1 MKSGHV
7 LLIMAGVSV
16 AGCIAY
22 AFLRHDTRLA
32 NQPVAAEPQAVTRK
46 VVQVD
51 ELAAN
56 PEHFTGEIVLRA
68 VVAAV
73 NEQERV
79 LSVIDSAE
87 FESCGVLTCAKNY
100 LPVTFAG
107 KLPPPKTIVEITG
120 QVAKTTKGL
129 VFEAKHVDTV
139 Q

>member
-7 LLIMAGVSV
+7 TLILSAMVVVG
-16 AGCIAY
+16 GIAY
-22 AFLRHDTRLA
+22 AFLRHDARLSIK
-32 NQPVAAEPQAVTRK
+32 PVAAELQAETRK

-68 VVAAV
+68 VVAAA

-100 LPVTFAG
+100 LPVTFPG
-107 KLPPPKTIVEITG
+107 KLPPPKTVVEITG
-120 QVAKTTKGL
+120 QVSKTTKGL